1 MIYCFTGDGKG
12 KTSAALGIVV
22 RSLLID
28 KKVLWV
34 SWYKS
39 NTWDISEKKLVEKFP
54 DNLTMVWAGK
64 GFFLKD
70 KKSVVVNNSTI
81 HDFDTPQGH
90 RKSAEDALGI
100 IKSTGGGY
108 DLIVMDEILNAV
120 DDGLIREEELGVTLN
135 FLNKSH
141 VVLTGRGV
149 TAEMIKICDLVTE
162 VKKIKHPFDK
172 GLLAVKGLDF

>member
-22 RSLLID
+22 RSLLIN

-39 NTWDISEKKLVEKFP
+39 HTWDISEKKLVEKFP

-64 GFFLKD
+64 GFFMKD

-90 RKSAEDALGI
+90 KKAAEDALGI
-100 IKSTGGGY
+100 IKSTGRGY
-108 DLIVMDEILNAV
+108 DLIVMDEVLNAV
-120 DDGLIREEELGVTLN
+120 ADGLLKEEELMIVLDY
-135 FLNKSH
+135 LRKSH
-141 VVLTGRGV
+141 LILTGRGA
-149 TAEMIKICDLVTE
+149 TAEIIKICDLVTE
-162 VKKIKHPFDK
+162 VKKVKHPFDK
-172 GLLAVKGLDF
+172 GLLAVKGLDY